1 MERKQNEHEE
11 GNKIEG
17 YGFIWNSRLEITG

>member
-1 MERKQNEHEE
+1 MERKQNYYEE

-17 YGFIWNSRLEITG
+17 YGFIWNNGLEITG

>member
-1 MERKQNEHEE
+1 MERKQNEYQE

-17 YGFIWNSRLEITG
+17 YGFIWNSGLEITG

>member
-1 MERKQNEHEE
+1 MERKQNEYEE

-17 YGFIWNSRLEITG
+17 YGFIWNSELEITG